1 MNWKKNSLTNI
12 EEQMN
17 MFWLGTEDEQDTPDP
32 EPDLQVDAETGNFY
46 FWLGSDG
53 EDVKPTFM
61 SRLQFEQMISD
72 MDNGKTYS

>member
-1 MNWKKNSLTNI
+1 MNSLTNI

-17 MFWLGTEDEQDTPDP
+17 EFWLGTEDEQDTPDP
-32 EPDLQVDAETGNFY
+32 QVDVETGNFY

-53 EDVKPTFM
+53 EDVTPTFM
-61 SRLQFEQMISD
+61 SRPQFEQMISD